1 MVEEMSAEELAS
13 YDGSFYKVLRT
24 QGYSVKEA
32 QALDKAHDK
41 NLAKVGTVLA
51 HLTLRRTVPIEVFD
65 AAGGWDNLNKSKR
78 EHLLWMAGVNTKDYP
93 YCKDLGKYHLGSKF
107 AFGWYILGQERCDK
121 QWINMKID
129 GSRVASN
136 EAYLSYRKPIGK
148 RKEVGDE
155 LKLKT
160 KLTLA

>member
-1 MVEEMSAEELAS
+1 MSEEELAN

-24 QGYSVKEA
+24 QGYSVKDS
-32 QALDKAHDK
+32 QALNKTHEK
-41 NLAKVGTVLA
+41 NLAKVGTILA

-65 AAGGWDNLNKSKR
+65 SAGGWDNLSKSKK
-78 EHLLWMAGVNTKDYP
+78 EHILWMAGINAKDYP
-93 YCKDLGKYHLGSKF
+93 YCKDLGEYHLGSKF
-107 AFGWYILGQERCDK
+107 AFGAFVVGQERCDK
-121 QWINMKID
+121 QWINLKI
-129 GSRVASN
+129 GGCRVASD
-136 EAYLSYRKPIGK
+136 EAYQSYRKPTEK